1 MAKKNRSTL
10 KHFFR
15 RGALPSEHQFGDLI
29 DSMLNMIDEGFDK
42 SPEYGVEI
50 SPLGNRS
57 GVVSFFRHS
66 DPERPVWMISLDE
79 ASGRLLIQSRDGDDV
94 ALRFALSPDGRI
106 GINNKAPEWD
116 LDVDGVVASSGRI
129 GRCEGELK
137 VAADGQWHAITGELT
152 GCQAF
157 EVVAGAGGKEGDG
170 NYALMH
176 AFAVNAYNPSGPF
189 FNFLNF
195 KKRIRYH
202 QAYYRSSS
210 NKLKLRWVARDRSRH
225 TYQLELRSNGDY
237 GVTRDHKKYEVR
249 YHLTRLWF
257 DATMERSRPERRQT
271 AESEP
276 NSNA

>member
-15 RGALPSEHQFGDLI
+15 RGALPSENQFGDLI

-57 GVVSFFRHS
+57 SVVSFFRHN
-66 DPERPVWMISLDE
+66 DPEHPVWTISLDE
-79 ASGRLLIQSRDGDDV
+79 PSGRLLIQSRLGDH
-94 ALRFALSPDGRI
+94 APFRLSLSPDGRI
-106 GINNKAPEWD
+106 GLNKKVPEWD
-116 LDVDGVVASSGRI
+116 LDVDGVVASRGRI
-129 GRCEGELK
+129 GTSEGKLK
-137 VAADGQWHAITGELT
+137 VPADGQWHSITDELT

-189 FNFLNF
+189 FNFLNL
-195 KKRIRYH
+195 KKRIRYQ
-202 QAYYRSSS
+202 QAYYRSLG
-210 NKLKLRWVARDRSRH
+210 NKLKLRWIVKDRSRH
-225 TYQLELRSNGDY
+225 TYQLQLRSNGDY
-237 GVTRDHKKYEVR
+237 GGTRDNKKYEIR
-249 YHLTRLWF
+249 YYITELWF
-257 DATMERSRPERRQT
+257 DPTMAQSRPET
-271 AESEP
+271 SIPSDE
-276 NSNA
+276 